1 MPKSTITFVCTE
13 CGGESLRWAGQC
25 PHCHA
30 WNTLQEF
37 QVRKATKGARPKPI
51 QPARAVALTDLAA
64 DDAPRTRL
72 EWGELNRVL
81 GGGIVAGS
89 LVLIGGEPGVGK
101 STLLMHAAAQVARGG
116 TVLYVS
122 GEESGQQVRMRA
134 QRLEALEPN
143 ILLLA
148 ENDLD
153 TICEAIE
160 AERPRL
166 AIVDS
171 IQTVTD
177 VGLEGSA
184 GSVTQ
189 VRESAARLMRLA
201 KEIGVPVFLVG
212 HVTKDGSIAGPRVLE
227 HIVDTVLYLEGDRR
241 QELRLLRATKNR
253 FGSAEEVGV
262 FAMGESG
269 LQEVSDPSAALLA
282 SAAPAAPGTVIVSVL
297 EGTRPLLVEVQ
308 SLVNRTQHTPVRR
321 VANGVDVN
329 RLHMI
334 LAVLERRVHGLSF
347 GTKDVFVSVAGGI
360 RITEPAADLGLALSI
375 LSNENNRPMPDGLVV
390 IGELGLSGEVR
401 RVGHLDRRLQEAA
414 RHGLTR
420 ALIPAGSRAGRPSG
434 LDVVEVRTVAEAISA
449 AFSSPIRS
457 GEFIREAGLGPTK
470 SEDPRDELRSGS
482 ASGSPAISR
491 GPLRTVS

>member
-1 MPKSTITFVCTE
+1 MPKPTITFVCTE

-25 PHCHA
+25 PHCRA

-37 QVRKATKGARPKPI
+37 QVRKATKDARARPL
-51 QPARAVALTDLAA
+51 QPARAIALTDLAA
-64 DDAPRTRL
+64 EDAPRTRL
-72 EWGELNRVL
+72 AWGELNRVL
-81 GGGIVAGS
+81 GGGIVSGS

-101 STLLMHAAAQVARGG
+101 STLLMHAAAQVARSGK
-116 TVLYVS
+116 VLYVS

-134 QRLEALEPN
+134 QRLDALVPG

-153 TICEAIE
+153 AICEAIK

-166 AIVDS
+166 AIIDS

-177 VGLEGSA
+177 AGFEGSA

-212 HVTKDGSIAGPRVLE
+212 HVTKEGSIAGPRVLE

-253 FGSAEEVGV
+253 FGSAEEIGV

-269 LQEVSDPSAALLA
+269 LEEVPDPSAALLA
-282 SAAPAAPGTVIVSVL
+282 TTAPTAPGTVIVAAL

-308 SLVNRTQHTPVRR
+308 SLVNKNEHMVVRR
-321 VANGVDVN
+321 VANGIDVN
-329 RLHMI
+329 RVHMI
-334 LAVLERRVHGLSF
+334 LAVLEKRLSMTF
-347 GTKDVFVSVAGGI
+347 GKSDVFVSVAGGI

-375 LSNENNRPMPDGLVV
+375 VSNDHSRPMPDGLVV

-401 RVGHLDRRLQEAA
+401 RVGQIERRLQEAA

-420 ALIPAGSRAGRPSG
+420 ALIPAGSKAGRPTG
-434 LDVVEVRTVAEAISA
+434 LDVVEVRSVAEAVSA
-449 AFSSPIRS
+449 AFSSPIKS
-457 GEFIREAGLGPTK
+457 GEFIREAGL
-470 SEDPRDELRSGS
+470 
-482 ASGSPAISR
+482 
-491 GPLRTVS
+491 TVS

>member
-1 MPKSTITFVCTE
+1 MAKSTITYVCTE

-37 QVRKATKGARPKPI
+37 QVKKAKREANTRPLA
-51 QPARAVALTDLAA
+51 PARAVPLNEIAA
-64 DDAPRTRL
+64 EDAPRQRL
-72 EWGELNRVL
+72 QWGELNRVL
-81 GGGIVAGS
+81 GGGIVPGS

-101 STLLMHAAAQVARGG
+101 STLLMHAAGQIAMSGK
-116 TVLYVS
+116 VLYVS

-134 QRLEALEPN
+134 ERLDSLRPG
-143 ILLLA
+143 ILLLP

-153 TICEAIE
+153 AICDAIR
-160 AERPRL
+160 AESPAL

-171 IQTVTD
+171 IQTVSD
-177 VGLEGSA
+177 AGFEGSA

-201 KEIGVPVFLVG
+201 KEIGVPIFLVG

-241 QELRLLRATKNR
+241 QELRILRATKNR
-253 FGSAEEVGV
+253 FGSAEEIGV
-262 FAMGESG
+262 FAMGEAG
-269 LQEVSDPSAALLA
+269 LEEVADPSAAILA
-282 SAAPAAPGTVIVSVL
+282 TAAPVSPGTVIVAVL

-308 SLVNRTQHTPVRR
+308 SLVNKNENAMVRR
-321 VANGVDVN
+321 IANGVDVN

-334 LAVLERRVHGLSF
+334 LAVLEKRLRGFKF
-347 GTKDVFVSVAGGI
+347 GNSDVFVSVAGGI

-375 LSNENNRPMPDGLVV
+375 VSNVVNRPMPDGLIV
-390 IGELGLSGEVR
+390 IGELGLTGEVR
-401 RVGHLDRRLQEAA
+401 RVGQLERRLHEAA

-420 ALIPAGSRAGRPSG
+420 ALIPAGARAGRPSG
-434 LDVVEVRTVAEAISA
+434 LDVIEVRTVAEAVSA
-449 AFSSPIRS
+449 AFPSPITS
-457 GEFIREAGLGPTK
+457 GAFIEEAEF
-470 SEDPRDELRSGS
+470 S
-482 ASGSPAISR
+482 
-491 GPLRTVS
+491 VS

>member
-1 MPKSTITFVCTE
+1 MAKPTITFVCTE

-25 PHCHA
+25 PHCRA

-37 QVRKATKGARPKPI
+37 QVRKATRAASPKAV
-51 QPARAVALTDLAA
+51 QPARAVALTEMAA
-64 DDAPRTRL
+64 DDAPRLRL
-72 EWGELNRVL
+72 AWGELNRVL
-81 GGGIVAGS
+81 GGGIVGGS
-89 LVLIGGEPGVGK
+89 LVLFGGEPGVGK
-101 STLLMHAAAQVARGG
+101 STLLMHAAAQVARVGK
-116 TVLYVS
+116 VLYVS

-134 QRLEALEPN
+134 QRLDAMEPG
-143 ILLLA
+143 ILVLA
-148 ENDLD
+148 ENDLE
-153 TICEAIE
+153 TICEAIQS
-160 AERPRL
+160 ERPHL
-166 AIVDS
+166 AIIDS

-177 VGLEGSA
+177 AGLEGSA

-253 FGSAEEVGV
+253 FGSAEEIGV
-262 FAMGESG
+262 FAMGERG
-269 LQEVSDPSAALLA
+269 LEEVPDPSAALLA
-282 SAAPAAPGTVIVSVL
+282 TAGPAAPGTVIVAAL

-308 SLVNRTQHTPVRR
+308 SLVNNNEHAMVRR
-321 VANGVDVN
+321 VANGIDVN
-329 RLHMI
+329 RVHMI
-334 LAVLERRVHGLSF
+334 LAILEKRVNMRFAQS
-347 GTKDVFVSVAGGI
+347 DVFVSVAGGI

-375 LSNENNRPMPDGLVV
+375 VSNERNRPMPDGLIV

-420 ALIPAGSRAGRPSG
+420 ALIPAGSRAGRPAG
-434 LDVVEVRTVAEAISA
+434 LEVVEVRSVAEAVSA
-449 AFSSPIRS
+449 AFPSPIQS
-457 GEFIREAGLGPTK
+457 GLFIKETRF
-470 SEDPRDELRSGS
+470 
-482 ASGSPAISR
+482 
-491 GPLRTVS
+491 TVS